1 MWRPFNYN
9 AIDPALARHLLRAL
23 LRECTYLPDAAA
35 RAYFRQ
41 HVLARFRE
49 HHPPSSRR
57 TSAWPPEK
65 HRLAGYSHD
74 LLPHRLRGLL
84 RQARKGLALLRRANE
99 GEMGPLLRVLSYTYG
114 RSGKA
119 RHEMMRSLL
128 LPDVP
133 ADSNALTALREQ
145 DPPDASGSKHRVT
158 DIPPVFEPPKLKDG
172 TIQYTLSNRF
182 SKLKAL
188 LESQRHQRF
197 TRDSANR
204 SPVRSLVLKIPQT
217 NVWERP
223 MPRKREKN
231 KVIEWYAR
239 LLASVFP
246 PLPEHAWVRLRD
258 LACASTPWEGPVSRR
273 ARPAS
278 VPDILGVRDLE
289 KLVNVEDVTS
299 GTDYLTLACR
309 REGLDETGPR
319 KGRLLRLVGDDS
331 SRFTAL
337 DLWLVNEEAIEQAKE
352 QLLEDSIGI
361 RKLDTKR
368 RTRDKHRPSTLTH
381 RFMRKM
387 WARVFAQ
394 CPLMM
399 WDPERARWN
408 IRWGTVPG
416 LFDSVDTAST
426 DADLFA
432 GVNNMGKLEQPLREP
447 QQSAVD
453 P

>member
-9 AIDPALARHLLRAL
+9 ATDPALARHLLRAL

-35 RAYFRQ
+35 RTYFRQ

-49 HHPPSSRR
+49 YHPPRSRNA
-57 TSAWPPEK
+57 SAWPPEK
-65 HRLAGYSHD
+65 HRLAGYSHG
-74 LLPHRLRGLL
+74 LLPHRLQGLL
-84 RQARKGLALLRRANE
+84 KQARKGLALLRRANE
-99 GEMGPLLRVLSYTYG
+99 GEMEPLLRVLSYTYG
-114 RSGKA
+114 RSGKR
-119 RHEMMRSLL
+119 RHEMMQSLL

-133 ADSNALTALREQ
+133 ADSGALVALREQ
-145 DPPDASGSKHRVT
+145 DVPSVAGSQHRAT
-158 DIPPVFEPPKLKDG
+158 DIPPVFDPPEIKDG
-172 TIQYTLSNRF
+172 TIQYTLSSRF

-204 SPVRSLVLKIPQT
+204 SPVRSLVLKIPRT

-246 PLPEHAWVRLRD
+246 PLPEHAWMRLRD
-258 LACASTPWEGPVSRR
+258 LACATVPWQGPVSRR
-273 ARPAS
+273 ARPATA
-278 VPDILGVRDLE
+278 PDLLGARDLE
-289 KLVNVEDVTS
+289 KLVNVEDASS
-299 GTDYLTLACR
+299 GSDYLTLACR
-309 REGLDETGPR
+309 REGLEERGS
-319 KGRLLRLVGDDS
+319 KEEKLLRLVSNDS

-337 DLWLVNEEAIEQAKE
+337 DLWLADEEAIEKARG
-352 QLLEDSIGI
+352 QLLEDSIGV

-394 CPLMM
+394 CPLMT

-408 IRWGTVPG
+408 IRWGSVPG
-416 LFDSVDTAST
+416 LFDSVDIAST
-426 DADLFA
+426 DATLFA
-432 GVNNMGKLEQPLREP
+432 GVSNTGRLEKPHREP
-447 QQSAVD
+447 QQSVVD